1 MLYATR
7 WPHYYSAAMEHDR
20 LDALLRRSLPRARTH
35 WSRPAGCPDIELCLF
50 DPACLEGP
58 LSHDEAQSV
67 VAEPAYWSFCWA
79 SGQVM
84 AHWLLENPEW
94 VAGRRVLDFGC
105 GSGVVAIA
113 AAKAGAR
120 EVVAADIDAD
130 ALAATAVN
138 ARRNG
143 VTLTLAEDWREVARA
158 DILLAADVLYDP
170 ENRPMLRDFQV
181 GADAVLMADSR
192 LRHLG
197 NADYHLITTVEG
209 RTWPDLNEFEEFNRV
224 RLYRAPGIGVA
235 GVASS

>member
-1 MLYATR
+1 
-7 WPHYYSAAMEHDR
+7 MEHNN
-20 LDALLRRSLPRARTH
+20 LDTLLRRSLPRARTC
-35 WSRPAGCPDIELCLF
+35 WSRPAGCPAIELCLF

-58 LSHDEAQSV
+58 LSHEEAQSV

-84 AHWLLENPEW
+84 AQWLLENPDR

-105 GSGVVAIA
+105 GSGIVAIA

-120 EVVAADIDAD
+120 EVIAADIDPD
-130 ALAATAVN
+130 ALTATAVN

-143 VTLTLAEDWREVARA
+143 VTLTLAEDWRRVAPA
-158 DILLAADVLYDP
+158 EILLAADVLYDP
-170 ENRPMLRDFQV
+170 ENRPMLGDFQA

-197 NADYHLITTVEG
+197 NDDYRLITTVEG

-224 RLYRAPGIGVA
+224 RLYWAPGVDLDGVA
-235 GVASS
+235 